1 MINDDFDP
9 PSSAPYDDSPSAYQA
24 AQEKVRTD
32 RRLVALEVQVRQ
44 LKAEL
49 ERKNTK
55 VEDVGRPVPYVLRPV
70 RR

>member
-1 MINDDFDP
+1 MINDDFAP
-9 PSSAPYDDSPSAYQA
+9 PSVPYDDSPSAYQA
-24 AQEKVRTD
+24 AQEETRTN
-32 RRLVALEVQVRQ
+32 RRLVALEAQMRQ